1 MATENPMIAN
11 FAGLLGE
18 DSEKKFARERSFGKK
33 LLITA
38 WAVEIMA
45 ALLVFIAFAMAFDAY
60 RLTPSD
66 GKDASLMLNA
76 ILGAVPFL
84 LIAIIEPTKIPLAS
98 GLYKVR
104 HWGWKTLI
112 AAALFGLTFVTFET
126 VFTGLERTVKN
137 LTAIIIRGE
146 NKIVSLQNDVEKID
160 QKLEEI
166 GALSITAQS
175 DDIRQQIEKSRT
187 QEANDNQVLKKN
199 YDLERENLEAEY
211 ATLNGEKQAL
221 IGQEDIKRK
230 QETNAIKNQITST
243 ETEITTIRDDKRKA
257 EQQLSSS
264 QNTSQLDPQISQ
276 YEAQIE
282 AIKKEIDQTDQFLKS
297 GETNQVKKSQ
307 NIIGVVADGKVGDN
321 TIGNFESWK
330 IKKSA
335 KIADLRK
342 HF

>member
-1 MATENPMIAN
+1 MVAENPMRDN
-11 FAGLLGE
+11 FAGILGGGV
-18 DSEKKFARERSFGKK
+18 EKQFDRERSFGKK

-38 WAVEIMA
+38 WAVEILA
-45 ALLVFIAFAMAFDAY
+45 ALLGLFIAFAMAFDAY

-175 DDIRQQIEKSRT
+175 DDIRQQ
-187 QEANDNQVLKKN
+187 
-199 YDLERENLEAEY
+199 
-211 ATLNGEKQAL
+211 
-221 IGQEDIKRK
+221 
-230 QETNAIKNQITST
+230 
-243 ETEITTIRDDKRKA
+243 
-257 EQQLSSS
+257 
-264 QNTSQLDPQISQ
+264 
-276 YEAQIE
+276 
-282 AIKKEIDQTDQFLKS
+282 
-297 GETNQVKKSQ
+297 
-307 NIIGVVADGKVGDN
+307 
-321 TIGNFESWK
+321 
-330 IKKSA
+330 
-335 KIADLRK
+335 
-342 HF
+342 